1 MHTRELL
8 ERLARIGAEITMLY
22 GELSEEL
29 PQLRITVD
37 NTHGNSELKKIPL
50 GKYCNS
56 RGIFIERVRAT
67 SKAAQSLR

>member
-8 ERLARIGAEITMLY
+8 ERLARIGAEINMLY

-50 GKYCNS
+50 RKFYISQG
-56 RGIFIERVRAT
+56 F
-67 SKAAQSLR
+67 